1 MSDFYEKVQSE
12 SEITSELNEDHL
24 HDSYEW
30 FVILSEE
37 VGEVAKAINQNRSP
51 HVVEAELVQVASVC
65 KCWHDILSAPVS
77 EQESED

>member
-24 HDSYEW
+24 HDHYEW

-37 VGEVAKAINQNRSP
+37 IGEVAKAINENDRVALFS
-51 HVVEAELVQVASVC
+51 ELVQVASVC
-65 KCWHDILSAPVS
+65 KRWHDILSAPVS
-77 EQESED
+77 EPGSED